1 MPKVI
6 KKTVY
11 KFNELPEN
19 IQDKVVE
26 KLYDIN
32 VDYEWWDMDGL
43 LDLSENEMKERK
55 ISKREYGGL
64 MFSYDHLYFDI
75 ERGRIWYIQFERLVV
90 NNENVFRKWLRI
102 PKRLWENVDY
112 EFPSPTRNGI
122 TTIEFSENY
131 TYSDFT
137 EKQQQILDRAKEIFD
152 DKIEEALNILEKQ
165 YNYLTSREAIV
176 ETIEANEY
184 WFNENGDIER
194 I

>member
-11 KFNELPEN
+11 EFNELPED
-19 IQDKVVE
+19 IQDEVVE

-43 LDLSENEMKERK
+43 LDLSKSEMKERK

-64 MFSYDHLYFDI
+64 MFSYDKLYFNI
-75 ERGRIWYIQFERLVV
+75 ERGRSWYIQFERLVV

-102 PKRLWENVDY
+102 PKKLWEKVDY
-112 EFPSPTRNGI
+112 EFPSPARNSS

-131 TYSDFT
+131 IYCDFT

-152 DKIEEALNILEKQ
+152 DKIDEALNILEKQ

-184 WFNENGDIER
+184 WFNENGDIEMV
-194 I
+194 